1 MAKSSGEISPH
12 PAFIAEQVRDYR
24 YFFLNLVAAPKKNLT
39 VACGGWERC
48 APNYR
53 VDRADFGFYGM
64 EYVARGQGQL
74 TMAGIEHK
82 LLPGSI
88 FAYKP
93 LTEHCIVTNRD
104 DPLVKYFIDFSGVD
118 AQRIIGRKVLGAQ
131 GVAYLHQVQPIHDLF
146 DQLVE
151 TGLKGGG
158 LAPSLCSLLLELLS
172 LRIEEN
178 AHTPLEAHGRARQSF
193 ERCRSELQKNFRT
206 IQSVSEL
213 AERTHMDPAYLAR
226 LFDRFIGESPH
237 EMLTRLKVNEAAA
250 HLIGGRFTVKEV
262 AAQVGFLD
270 PYHFSR
276 VFKKHHGIPPARF
289 QHARLRRSGRH
300 CLEVREG

>member
-1 MAKSSGEISPH
+1 MAKPPPGVSPH
-12 PAFIAEQVRDYR
+12 PPFIAGQVQEYR
-24 YFFLNLVAAPKKNLT
+24 YFFLNLVAAPKRRLT

-48 APNYR
+48 APDYR
-53 VDRADFGFYGM
+53 VDRTDFGFYGM
-64 EYVARGQGQL
+64 EYVARGQGLL
-74 TMAGIEHK
+74 TVNGIEHK
-82 LLPGSI
+82 LLPGSV

-93 LTEHCIVTNRD
+93 FTAHRIETHRN
-104 DPLVKYFIDFSGVD
+104 DPLVKYFIDFSGID
-118 AQRIIGRKVLGAQ
+118 AQRIIGRKVLGAH
-131 GVAYLHQVQPIHDLF
+131 GIAYLHPVQPIHDLF
-146 DQLVE
+146 EQMVD

-158 LAPSLCSLLLELLS
+158 LAPNLCSLLLELLS

-178 AHTPLEAHGRARQSF
+178 AHAPSEAQGRARQSF
-193 ERCRSELQKNFRT
+193 ERCRDELQKHFRT
-206 IQSVSEL
+206 IRSVSEL
-213 AERTHMDPAYLAR
+213 AGRMHMDPAYLAR
-226 LFDRFIGESPH
+226 LFDRFVGESPH

-289 QHARLRRSGRH
+289 QHARLRRKRGR
-300 CLEVREG
+300 